1 MAALKLFG
9 FTHQLL
15 ERSMRVRSAR
25 HELLSANIA
34 NADTPGYRP
43 KDLDFTVVMR
53 SALDEREEREI
64 KPDGARARHDVGGLN
79 ALSALN
85 AIDIQ
90 SMVYEPEFPNNRH
103 GEDRLDGNGVSID
116 RQMALMS
123 ENSLAYEASLTLLSR
138 ALAGLR
144 YAIGEGRR

>member
-9 FTHQLL
+9 FTQQLL
-15 ERSMRVRSAR
+15 ELSMRVRSAR

-43 KDLDFTVVMR
+43 KDLDFTSVMR
-53 SALDEREEREI
+53 SALDEREEREV
-64 KPDGARARHDVGGLN
+64 KPDDGRARHDNSGPNG
-79 ALSALN
+79 
-85 AIDIQ
+85 IDIQ
-90 SMVYEPEFPNNRH
+90 SMVFEPEFPNNRH

>member
-1 MAALKLFG
+1 MSGFKLFN

-15 ERSMRVRSAR
+15 ELSTRVRAAR
-25 HELLSANIA
+25 HEVLSANIA

-43 KDLDFTVVMR
+43 RDLDFKSLMQ
-53 SALDEREEREI
+53 SALEAKEDDLRPSDRRGD
-64 KPDGARARHDVGGLN
+64 P
-79 ALSALN
+79 LSPSTQDL
-85 AIDIQ
+85 Q
-90 SMVYEPEFPNNRH
+90 SMVYEPEYPDNRH
-103 GEDRLDGNGVSID
+103 GEERLDGNSVSLD
-116 RQMALMS
+116 RQMAVMT

>member
-1 MAALKLFG
+1 MALKLFG
-9 FTHQLL
+9 FTQQLL
-15 ERSMRVRSAR
+15 ELSMRVRSAR

-43 KDLDFTVVMR
+43 KDLDFASLMR
-53 SALDEREEREI
+53 SALDKREEREAM
-64 KPDGARARHDVGGLN
+64 PNDARARFDHSGPNG
-79 ALSALN
+79 
-85 AIDIQ
+85 IDIQ

-123 ENSLAYEASLTLLSR
+123 ENSLAYEASLTMLSR

-144 YAIGEGRR
+144 YAISEGKR

>member
-1 MAALKLFG
+1 MAALNLFN
-9 FTHQLL
+9 FTQGLL
-15 ERSMRVRSAR
+15 ELSMRVRSAR

-43 KDLDFTVVMR
+43 KDLDFTSLMK
-53 SALDEREEREI
+53 SAVNDHDI
-64 KPDGARARHDVGGLN
+64 FPSASAAGKDDGAAKQV
-79 ALSALN
+79 
-85 AIDIQ
+85 DIA
-90 SMVYEPEFPNNRH
+90 SMVYEPEYPNSRH

-123 ENSLAYEASLTLLSR
+123 ENSLSYEASLTLLSR
-138 ALAGLR
+138 TLANLR